1 MVQTRSGAGHNAEI
15 QESLRVLR
23 RNQLISLALSVVCV
37 FCSTYCAIY
46 IRKSVEESSESFGE
60 LSFFRESFTKEM
72 KESNSSLRESLQN
85 LTRSVAEFYHFFVKE
100 IQGIRTSQVQIINLT
115 KNSYDLCD
123 SVNNYSKISIDF
135 NKDIIQEIKQMR
147 EAIYNIQNQ
156 TKNSYVAVVEDSKE
170 FSDSLSAEFADKI
183 VFTRF
188 EELRNEI
195 VSIFL
200 QLKQKAEYILKIKN
214 IKLFNKAK
222 YILELMYRI
231 STWYIGIMFFIH
243 FVRGPRQNAGGGGGD
258 GGGGDGG
265 GGGGGGGDGGGDGG
279 GGDDGDEKEEEEE
292 EEEEE
297 EGEGGQAANRRG
309 QRRKRQLRAIRQLRD
324 RHGRFT
330 SAILVLGIRIISFV
344 PFYFYL

>member
-123 SVNNYSKISIDF
+123 SVYNYSKINLTKNSYDLCDSVYNNSKISIDF
-135 NKDIIQEIKQMR
+135 NKDIIEEIKQMR

-195 VSIFL
+195 ASIFL

-297 EGEGGQAANRRG
+297 EGEGVKQQIDVVKGE
-309 QRRKRQLRAIRQLRD
+309 KD
-324 RHGRFT
+324 
-330 SAILVLGIRIISFV
+330 VV
-344 PFYFYL
+344 E